1 MAGDQVTIRL
11 SDDQALV
18 LYELLSRFDHDE
30 ELTVEDRAE
39 ERVLWD
45 VHAQL
50 EKALVAPFD
59 PRYAALVAAARDR
72 LRA

>member
-1 MAGDQVTIRL
+1 VTIRL

-18 LYELLSRFDHDE
+18 LYELLSRFDQDE
-30 ELTVEDRAE
+30 ELSIEDRAE
-39 ERVLWD
+39 ERVLGD

-59 PRYAALVAAARDR
+59 PQYEELVAAARDR